1 MSNHINSSEMEVSIV
16 MGVPPNG
23 WFIME
28 NAVKMDDLLIKPTP
42 PDIKNILTLNRPIH
56 QCQIRDFRGGV

>member
-1 MSNHINSSEMEVSIV
+1 MEVSIV

-42 PDIKNILTLNRPIH
+42 PDIKNILTLNISE
-56 QCQIRDFRGGV
+56 